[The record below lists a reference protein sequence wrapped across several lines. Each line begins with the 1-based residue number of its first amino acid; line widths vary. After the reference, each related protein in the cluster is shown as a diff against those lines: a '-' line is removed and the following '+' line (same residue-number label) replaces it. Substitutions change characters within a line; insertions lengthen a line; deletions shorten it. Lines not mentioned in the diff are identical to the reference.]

1 MVVATDLMRAYVLGR
16 LVSAVPVLFG
26 VSVVIFLLMKL
37 IPGDAAQVLA
47 GPSATREEVELIRE
61 DLGLNEP
68 LYVQYG
74 KWLARA
80 VRGDLGRSIELRAP
94 VTVMVLERFKNTAI
108 LAGASMFLAVAIGV
122 SAGVLSATR
131 PLSPFDRLA
140 MLGALFGNSM
150 PTFWLG
156 LVLILVF
163 SLGLGLFPS
172 NGMYDIRAG
181 GGPIDL
187 LHHLVLPSIT
197 LAGVSAAIL
206 ARVTRSSMLEVI
218 NREYVTTAR
227 AKGLGDRRVIW
238 GHALKNAMLPVVT
251 VMGVQLGY
259 LLGGSILVETVFSW
273 PGLGLQLFR
282 AISSRDLPLVQGG
295 VMLVSAIF
303 VFLNLAIDVL
313 YAFLDPRV
321 RYT

>member
-1 MVVATDLMRAYVLGR
+1 MRAYVLGR
-16 LVSAVPVLFG
+16 LVSAIPVLLG

-47 GPSATREEVELIRE
+47 GPSATRDEVEMIRE

-68 LYVQYG
+68 LHVQYG
-74 KWLARA
+74 RWLARA

-94 VTVMVLERFKNTAI
+94 VTVMVLERFKNTAV
-108 LAGASMFLAVAIGV
+108 LAGASMLLAVAVGV
-122 SAGVLSATR
+122 TAGVISATR
-131 PLSPFDRLA
+131 PLSAFDRLA
-140 MLGALFGNSM
+140 MIGALFGNSM

-163 SLGLGLFPS
+163 SLGLRMFPS
-172 NGMYDIRAG
+172 NGMYDIREAG
-181 GGPIDL
+181 GLPDL

-227 AKGLGDRRVIW
+227 AKGLNDRHVIW
-238 GHALKNAMLPVVT
+238 GHALKNALLPVVT
-251 VMGVQLGY
+251 VMGVQMGY

-282 AISSRDLPLVQGG
+282 AIGSRDLPLVQGG
-295 VMLVSAIF
+295 VMLVSVVF
-303 VFLNLAIDVL
+303 VFLNLAVDVL

-321 RYT
+321 RYS

>member
-1 MVVATDLMRAYVLGR
+1 MRAYVLGR
-16 LVSAVPVLFG
+16 LLAAIPVLFG
-26 VSVVIFLLMKL
+26 VSLVIFLLMKL

-47 GPSATREEVELIRE
+47 GPSATRDEVELIRE

-68 LYVQYG
+68 LHVQYG

-94 VTVMVLERFKNTAI
+94 VTTMVLERFKNTLI
-108 LAGASMFLAVAIGV
+108 LASTSMVLAVVVGV
-122 SAGVLSATR
+122 TAGVVSATR
-131 PLSPFDRLA
+131 PRSAFDRLA
-140 MLGALFGNSM
+140 MVGALFGNSM

-163 SLGLGLFPS
+163 ALGLGWFPS
-172 NGMYDIRAG
+172 NGMYDIRG
-181 GGPIDL
+181 RGGPFDL
-187 LHHLVLPSIT
+187 AYHLVLPSIT

-227 AKGLGDRRVIW
+227 AKGLADRRVIW
-238 GHALKNAMLPVVT
+238 GHALKNAMLPVLT
-251 VMGVQLGY
+251 VMGVQMGY

-295 VMLVSAIF
+295 VMLVAAIF
-303 VFLNLAIDVL
+303 VFLNLAIDLL
-313 YAFLDPRV
+313 YAFFDPRV
-321 RYT
+321 RYS

>member
-1 MVVATDLMRAYVLGR
+1 MRAYVLGR

-68 LYVQYG
+68 LLVQYG
-74 KWLARA
+74 TWLARA
-80 VRGDLGRSIELRAP
+80 ARGDLGRSVELKAP
-94 VTVMVLERFKNTAI
+94 VTTMVLERFKNTAI
-108 LAGASMFLAVAIGV
+108 LAAASMLLAVTLGV
-122 SAGVLSATR
+122 SAGVISATR
-131 PLSPFDRLA
+131 PLSLFDRLA
-140 MLGALFGNSM
+140 MVAALFGNSM

-156 LVLILVF
+156 LVLILVG

-172 NGMYDIRAG
+172 NGMYDVRSPG
-181 GGPIDL
+181 GLPDL

-227 AKGLGDRRVIW
+227 AKGLGDHRVIW

-251 VMGVQLGY
+251 VMGVQMGY

-321 RYT
+321 RYS

>member
-1 MVVATDLMRAYVLGR
+1 VSLGAYVLRPSVRGIFTLWLVVTIVFVALR
-16 LVSAVPVLFG
+16 LSGDPAT
-26 VSVVIFLLMKL
+26 LLL
-37 IPGDAAQVLA
+37 SD
-47 GPSATREEVELIRE
+47 SATAEDIARLRET
-61 DLGLNEP
+61 LGLNQP
-68 LYVQYG
+68 LPVQYATFFSRV
-74 KWLARA
+74 LLE
-80 VRGDLGRSIELRAP
+80 GDLGQSILRRQPAAD
-94 VTVMVLERFKNTAI
+94 VVSERITATLVLALTAFAI
-108 LAGASMFLAVAIGV
+108 SLAVGLPAGII
-122 SAGVLSATR
+122 SAVRRNSML
-131 PLSPFDRLA
+131 DRLA
-140 MLGALFGNSM
+140 MVGALFRNSM

-156 LVLILVF
+156 LVLMLVG

-172 NGMYDIRAG
+172 NGMYDIRSPG
-181 GGPIDL
+181 GLPDL

-197 LAGVSAAIL
+197 LSGVSAAIL

-227 AKGLGDRRVIW
+227 AKGLSDRRVIW

-303 VFLNLAIDVL
+303 VFLNLAIDLL

-321 RYT
+321 RYS

>member
-1 MVVATDLMRAYVLGR
+1 MRAYVLGR
-16 LVSAVPVLFG
+16 LASAVPVLFG
-26 VSVVIFLLMKL
+26 VSVVVFLLMKL

-108 LAGASMFLAVAIGV
+108 LAGASMLLAVAIGV
-122 SAGVLSATR
+122 SAGVISATR
-131 PLSPFDRLA
+131 PLSLFDRLA
-140 MLGALFGNSM
+140 MVGALFGNSM

-172 NGMYDIRAG
+172 NGMYDIRSG
-181 GGPIDL
+181 GGPVDL

-218 NREYVTTAR
+218 HREYVTTAR

-321 RYT
+321 RYS

>member
-1 MVVATDLMRAYVLGR
+1 MRAYVLGR
-16 LVSAVPVLFG
+16 LVAAVPVLFG
-26 VSVVIFLLMKL
+26 VSIVIFLLMKL

-94 VTVMVLERFKNTAI
+94 VSIMVLERFKNTAI
-108 LAGASMFLAVAIGV
+108 LAGASMLLAVVIGV
-122 SAGVLSATR
+122 SAGVISATR
-131 PLSPFDRLA
+131 PLSLFDRMA
-140 MLGALFGNSM
+140 MVGALFGNSM

-172 NGMYDIRAG
+172 NGMYDIRSG

-227 AKGLGDRRVIW
+227 AKGLDDRRVIW

-321 RYT
+321 RYS

>member
-1 MVVATDLMRAYVLGR
+1 MQAYVLGR
-16 LVSAVPVLFG
+16 LASAVPVLFG

-47 GPSATREEVELIRE
+47 GPSATREEVEMIRD

-68 LYVQYG
+68 FYVQYG
-74 KWLARA
+74 KWLGRA
-80 VRGDLGRSIELRAP
+80 VRGDLGRSVELRAP
-94 VTVMVLERFKNTAI
+94 VTTMVLERFKNTAI
-108 LAGASMFLAVAIGV
+108 LAGASMVLALVVGV
-122 SAGVLSATR
+122 TAGVISATR
-131 PLSPFDRLA
+131 PLSLFDRLA

-163 SLGLGLFPS
+163 SLGLRMFPS

-181 GGPIDL
+181 GGFLDL

-227 AKGLGDRRVIW
+227 AKGLSDRHVIW

-251 VMGVQLGY
+251 VMGVQMGY

-273 PGLGLQLFR
+273 PGLGNQLFR
-282 AISSRDLPLVQGG
+282 AIGSRDLPLVQGG

-303 VFLNLAIDVL
+303 VFLNLAIDLL

-321 RYT
+321 RYS

>member
-1 MVVATDLMRAYVLGR
+1 MQAYVLGR

-47 GPSATREEVELIRE
+47 GPSATRDEVDMIRE

-68 LYVQYG
+68 FYVQYG
-74 KWLARA
+74 KWLGRA

-94 VTVMVLERFKNTAI
+94 VTTMVLERFKNTAI
-108 LAGASMFLAVAIGV
+108 LAGASMVLALVVGV
-122 SAGVLSATR
+122 TAGVISATR
-131 PLSPFDRLA
+131 PHSVFDRLA
-140 MLGALFGNSM
+140 MIGALFGNSM

-163 SLGLGLFPS
+163 SLGLRMFPS
-172 NGMYDIRAG
+172 NGMYDIRSG
-181 GGPIDL
+181 GGFLDL

-227 AKGLGDRRVIW
+227 AKGLDDRRVIW

-251 VMGVQLGY
+251 VMGVQMGY

-273 PGLGLQLFR
+273 PGLGNQLFR
-282 AISSRDLPLVQGG
+282 AIGSRDLPLVQGG

-303 VFLNLAIDVL
+303 VFLNLAIDLL

-321 RYT
+321 RYS

>member
-1 MVVATDLMRAYVLGR
+1 MRAYVLGR

-26 VSVVIFLLMKL
+26 VSIVKFLLMKL

-47 GPSATREEVELIRE
+47 GPSATRDEVELIRE

-68 LYVQYG
+68 LHIQYG

-108 LAGASMFLAVAIGV
+108 LAGASMLLAVTIGV
-122 SAGVLSATR
+122 SAGVVSATR
-131 PLSPFDRLA
+131 PLSLFDRLA
-140 MLGALFGNSM
+140 MVGALFGNSM

-172 NGMYDIRAG
+172 NGMYDIRSG
-181 GGPIDL
+181 GGPVDL

-206 ARVTRSSMLEVI
+206 ARVTRSSMLEVV

-227 AKGLGDRRVIW
+227 AKGLNDRRVIW

-313 YAFLDPRV
+313 YAVPDPRV
-321 RYT
+321 RYS

>member
-1 MVVATDLMRAYVLGR
+1 MRAYVLGR
-16 LVSAVPVLFG
+16 IVSAVPVLFG

-47 GPSATREEVELIRE
+47 GPSATRDEVEMIRE

-80 VRGDLGRSIELRAP
+80 ARGDLGRSIELRAP
-94 VTVMVLERFKNTAI
+94 VTTMVLERFRNTAI
-108 LAGASMFLAVAIGV
+108 LAAASMLLAVSIGV
-122 SAGVLSATR
+122 SAGVISATR
-131 PLSPFDRLA
+131 PLSLFDRLA
-140 MLGALFGNSM
+140 MIGALFGNSM

-172 NGMYDIRAG
+172 NGMYDIRASG
-181 GGPIDL
+181 GLPDL

-321 RYT
+321 RYS

>member
-1 MVVATDLMRAYVLGR
+1 M
-16 LVSAVPVLFG
+16 
-26 VSVVIFLLMKL
+26 I
-37 IPGDAAQVLA
+37 
-47 GPSATREEVELIRE
+47 
-61 DLGLNEP
+61 
-68 LYVQYG
+68 
-74 KWLARA
+74 
-80 VRGDLGRSIELRAP
+80 
-94 VTVMVLERFKNTAI
+94 
-108 LAGASMFLAVAIGV
+108 
-122 SAGVLSATR
+122 SATR
-131 PLSPFDRLA
+131 PLSLFDRLA
-140 MLGALFGNSM
+140 MVGALFGNSM

-172 NGMYDIRAG
+172 NGMYDIRSG
-181 GGPIDL
+181 GGPADL

-227 AKGLGDRRVIW
+227 AKGLNDRRVIW

-273 PGLGLQLFR
+273 PGPGTATVPGDQLARSAAGTGRRDAGLGDLRLPEPGDRR
-282 AISSRDLPLVQGG
+282 AVRLPGPAGPLLLMTTRDRPH
-295 VMLVSAIF
+295 
-303 VFLNLAIDVL
+303 
-313 YAFLDPRV
+313 P
-321 RYT
+321 

>member
-1 MVVATDLMRAYVLGR
+1 MRTSLADSS
-16 LVSAVPVLFG
+16 SAIPVLFG
-26 VSVVIFLLMKL
+26 VSIVIFLLMKL

-47 GPSATREEVELIRE
+47 GPSATRDEVEMIRE

-68 LYVQYG
+68 LVHPVRH
-74 KWLARA
+74 LASRGPL
-80 VRGDLGRSIELRAP
+80 RGDLGRSIELKAP
-94 VTVMVLERFKNTAI
+94 VTVMVIERFKNTAI
-108 LAGASMFLAVAIGV
+108 LAGSSMLLAVVIGV
-122 SAGVLSATR
+122 TAGVISATR
-131 PLSPFDRLA
+131 PRSAFDRLA
-140 MLGALFGNSM
+140 MIGALFGNSM

-156 LVLILVF
+156 LVLILIF
-163 SLGLGLFPS
+163 SLGLGVFPS
-172 NGMYDIRAG
+172 NGMYDVRATTNTF
-181 GGPIDL
+181 PDL
-187 LHHLVLPSIT
+187 LRHLVLPSIT

-227 AKGLGDRRVIW
+227 AKGLSDRQVIW

-251 VMGVQLGY
+251 VMGVQMGY

-273 PGLGLQLFR
+273 PGLGFQLYR

-295 VMLVSAIF
+295 VMLVAALF
-303 VFLNLAIDVL
+303 VVINLAVDLL

-321 RYT
+321 RYS

>member
-1 MVVATDLMRAYVLGR
+1 MRAYVLGR

-68 LYVQYG
+68 LPVQYG
-74 KWLARA
+74 TWLTRA
-80 VRGDLGRSIELRAP
+80 VRGDLGRSVELKAP
-94 VTVMVLERFKNTAI
+94 VTTMVLERFKNTAI
-108 LAGASMFLAVAIGV
+108 LAGASMLLAVTLGV
-122 SAGVLSATR
+122 SAGVISATR
-131 PLSPFDRLA
+131 PLSLFDRLA
-140 MLGALFGNSM
+140 MIGALFGNSM

-156 LVLILVF
+156 LVLILVG

-172 NGMYDIRAG
+172 NGLYDIRSPG
-181 GGPIDL
+181 GLPDL

-227 AKGLGDRRVIW
+227 AKGLDDRRVIW

-251 VMGVQLGY
+251 VMGVQMGY

-303 VFLNLAIDVL
+303 VFLNLAIDLL

-321 RYT
+321 RYS

>member
-1 MVVATDLMRAYVLGR
+1 MRAYVLGR

-47 GPSATREEVELIRE
+47 GPSATRDEVELIRE

-68 LYVQYG
+68 LHIQYG

-94 VTVMVLERFKNTAI
+94 VTTMVLERFKNTAI
-108 LAGASMFLAVAIGV
+108 LAGASMLLAVVIGV
-122 SAGVLSATR
+122 SAGVISATR
-131 PLSPFDRLA
+131 PLSLVDRLA
-140 MLGALFGNSM
+140 MIGALFGNSM

-172 NGMYDIRAG
+172 NGMYDIRASG
-181 GGPIDL
+181 GLLDL

-227 AKGLGDRRVIW
+227 AKGLDDRRVIW

-321 RYT
+321 RYS

>member
-1 MVVATDLMRAYVLGR
+1 MRAYVLGR
-16 LVSAVPVLFG
+16 LIAGVPVLFG
-26 VSVVIFLLMKL
+26 VSIVIFLLVKL

-47 GPSATREEVELIRE
+47 GPSATRDEVEMIRE
-61 DLGLNEP
+61 DLGLNQP
-68 LYVQYG
+68 LYIQYG
-74 KWLARA
+74 TWLARA
-80 VRGDLGRSIELRAP
+80 ARGDLGRSIELKAP
-94 VTVMVLERFKNTAI
+94 VTVMVIERFKNTAI
-108 LAGASMFLAVAIGV
+108 LAGSSMLLAVVIGV
-122 SAGVLSATR
+122 TAGVISATR
-131 PLSPFDRLA
+131 PRSAFDRLA
-140 MLGALFGNSM
+140 MIGALFGNSM

-172 NGMYDIRAG
+172 NGMYDVRATTNTF
-181 GGPIDL
+181 PDL
-187 LHHLVLPSIT
+187 LRHLVLPSIT
-197 LAGVSAAIL
+197 LCGVSAAIL

-227 AKGLGDRRVIW
+227 AKGLSDRQVIW

-251 VMGVQLGY
+251 VMGVQMGY

-295 VMLVSAIF
+295 VMLVAALF
-303 VFLNLAIDVL
+303 VVINLAIDLL
-313 YAFLDPRV
+313 YALLDPRV
-321 RYT
+321 RYS

>member
-1 MVVATDLMRAYVLGR
+1 MRAYVCGR

-108 LAGASMFLAVAIGV
+108 LAGASMLLAVAIGV
-122 SAGVLSATR
+122 SAGVISATR
-131 PLSPFDRLA
+131 PLSLFDRLA
-140 MLGALFGNSM
+140 MVGALFGNSM

-172 NGMYDIRAG
+172 NGMYDIRSG
-181 GGPIDL
+181 GGPVDL

-218 NREYVTTAR
+218 HREYVTTAR

-321 RYT
+321 RYS

>member
-1 MVVATDLMRAYVLGR
+1 MQAYVLGR
-16 LVSAVPVLFG
+16 LVSAIPVLFG

-47 GPSATREEVELIRE
+47 GPSATREEVEMIRE

-68 LYVQYG
+68 FYIQYG
-74 KWLARA
+74 KWVGRA

-94 VTVMVLERFKNTAI
+94 VTTMVLERFKNTAI
-108 LAGASMFLAVAIGV
+108 LASASMLFALVVGV
-122 SAGVLSATR
+122 TAGVISATR
-131 PLSPFDRLA
+131 PLSWFDRLA
-140 MLGALFGNSM
+140 MIGALFGNSM

-163 SLGLGLFPS
+163 SLGLRLFPS
-172 NGMYDIRAG
+172 NGMYDIRSG
-181 GGPIDL
+181 GGFLDL
-187 LHHLVLPSIT
+187 LHHLVLPAIT

-227 AKGLGDRRVIW
+227 AKGLADRRVIW
-238 GHALKNAMLPVVT
+238 GHALKNAMLPVIT
-251 VMGVQLGY
+251 VMGVQMGY

-273 PGLGLQLFR
+273 PGLGNQLFR

-303 VFLNLAIDVL
+303 VFLNLAVDLL

-321 RYT
+321 RYS

>member
-1 MVVATDLMRAYVLGR
+1 MRAYVLGR

-108 LAGASMFLAVAIGV
+108 LAGASMLLAVAIGV
-122 SAGVLSATR
+122 SAGVISATR
-131 PLSPFDRLA
+131 PLSLFDRLA
-140 MLGALFGNSM
+140 MVGALFGNSM

-156 LVLILVF
+156 LVLILIF

-172 NGMYDIRAG
+172 NGMYDIRSG

-206 ARVTRSSMLEVI
+206 ARVTRSSMLEVV

-321 RYT
+321 RYS

>member
-1 MVVATDLMRAYVLGR
+1 MRAYILGR
-16 LVSAVPVLFG
+16 LVSAIPVLFG

-68 LYVQYG
+68 LLVQYG
-74 KWLARA
+74 AWLARA
-80 VRGDLGRSIELRAP
+80 VRGDLGRSIELKAP
-94 VTVMVLERFKNTAI
+94 VTTMVLERFKNTAI
-108 LAGASMFLAVAIGV
+108 LAAASMLLAVTLGV
-122 SAGVLSATR
+122 SAGVISATR
-131 PLSPFDRLA
+131 PLSLFDRLA
-140 MLGALFGNSM
+140 MVAALFGNSM

-156 LVLILVF
+156 LVLILVG

-172 NGMYDIRAG
+172 NGMYDIRSPG
-181 GGPIDL
+181 GLPDL

-227 AKGLGDRRVIW
+227 AKGLNDRRVIW

-251 VMGVQLGY
+251 VMGVQMGY

-295 VMLVSAIF
+295 VMLVSTIF

-321 RYT
+321 RYS

>member
-1 MVVATDLMRAYVLGR
+1 MRAYLVGR

-26 VSVVIFLLMKL
+26 VSLVIFLLMKL

-47 GPSATREEVELIRE
+47 GPTATREEVELIRE

-68 LYVQYG
+68 LHVKYG
-74 KWLARA
+74 RWLVRA
-80 VRGDLGRSIELRAP
+80 LRGDFGRSIELRAP
-94 VTVMVLERFKNTAI
+94 VTTMVLERFKNTAI
-108 LAGASMFLAVAIGV
+108 LAAASMLLAILLGV
-122 SAGVLSATR
+122 TAGVLSATR
-131 PLSPFDRLA
+131 PLSLFDRLA
-140 MLGALFGNSM
+140 MVAALFGNSM

-156 LVLILVF
+156 LVLILLF

-181 GGPIDL
+181 GGPLDL

-218 NREYVTTAR
+218 HREYVTTAR
-227 AKGLGDRRVIW
+227 AKGLADRRVVW

-251 VMGVQLGY
+251 VMGVQMGY

-295 VMLVSAIF
+295 VMLVSTVF
-303 VFLNLAIDVL
+303 VCLNLAVDLL

-321 RYT
+321 RYS

>member
-1 MVVATDLMRAYVLGR
+1 MRTYVIGR
-16 LVSAVPVLFG
+16 LVAAVPVLFG
-26 VSVVIFLLMKL
+26 VSIVIFLLMKL

-47 GPSATREEVELIRE
+47 GPSATRDEVELIRQ

-74 KWLARA
+74 RWLARA
-80 VRGDLGRSIELRAP
+80 ARGDLGRSIELRAP
-94 VTVMVLERFKNTAI
+94 VTTMVFERFKNTAI
-108 LAGASMFLAVAIGV
+108 LAGASMLLSIVLGV
-122 SAGVLSATR
+122 TAGVISATR
-131 PLSPFDRLA
+131 PFSVFDRLA
-140 MLGALFGNSM
+140 MIGALFGNSM

-156 LVLILVF
+156 LVLILIF
-163 SLGLGLFPS
+163 SLGLGWFPS
-172 NGMYDIRAG
+172 NGMYDIRSG
-181 GGPIDL
+181 GGPVDL

-197 LAGVSAAIL
+197 LAGVSAAII
-206 ARVTRSSMLEVI
+206 ARVTRSSMLEVV

-227 AKGLGDRRVIW
+227 AKGLSNRRVIW

-251 VMGVQLGY
+251 VIGVQIGY

-295 VMLVSAIF
+295 VMLVSAVF
-303 VFLNLAIDVL
+303 VFVNLAVDLL
-313 YAFLDPRV
+313 YALLDPRV
-321 RYT
+321 RYS

>member
-1 MVVATDLMRAYVLGR
+1 MRAYVLGR
-16 LVSAVPVLFG
+16 LVSAVPVLLG

-47 GPSATREEVELIRE
+47 GPSATRDEVELIRE

-80 VRGDLGRSIELRAP
+80 VRGDLGRSIELKAP
-94 VTVMVLERFKNTAI
+94 VTTMVLERFKNTAI
-108 LAGASMFLAVAIGV
+108 LAGASMLLAVTVGV
-122 SAGVLSATR
+122 TAGVISATR
-131 PLSPFDRLA
+131 PLSLFDRLA
-140 MLGALFGNSM
+140 MVGALFGNSM

-156 LVLILVF
+156 LVLILVC

-172 NGMYDIRAG
+172 NGMYDIRSPG
-181 GGPIDL
+181 GLPDL

-197 LAGVSAAIL
+197 LSGVSAAIL

-227 AKGLGDRRVIW
+227 AKGLDDRRVVW

-321 RYT
+321 RYS

>member
-1 MVVATDLMRAYVLGR
+1 MRAYVLGR

-26 VSVVIFLLMKL
+26 VSIVIFLLMKL

-47 GPSATREEVELIRE
+47 GPSATRDEVELIRE

-68 LYVQYG
+68 LHIQYG

-94 VTVMVLERFKNTAI
+94 VTTMVLERFKNTAI
-108 LAGASMFLAVAIGV
+108 LAGASMLLAVTIGV
-122 SAGVLSATR
+122 SAGVISATR
-131 PLSPFDRLA
+131 PLSLFDRLA
-140 MLGALFGNSM
+140 MVGALFGNSM

-156 LVLILVF
+156 LVLILIF

-172 NGMYDIRAG
+172 NGMYDIRSG
-181 GGPIDL
+181 GGPVDL

-206 ARVTRSSMLEVI
+206 ARVTRSSMLEVV

-227 AKGLGDRRVIW
+227 AKGLNDRRVIW

-321 RYT
+321 RYS